1 MWNFCRET
9 IPDIQ
14 KSFFGV
20 LVLGLGNVLM
30 ADDGLGVRVV
40 RELGGRKWPP
50 GALLLE
56 AGTAVL
62 DCLEEISRSR
72 CVVAVDAVRGAGKP
86 GTVYRFTV
94 EELGF
99 PEQPWCDAH
108 SFFLPGVVA
117 LARKMTGL
125 PQSVVIYGV
134 EPADL
139 NFGDR
144 LSAPV
149 RKVFSRVVRLVAG
162 EINRFLA

>member
-1 MWNFCRET
+1 MVGGAEYR
-9 IPDIQ
+9 
-14 KSFFGV
+14 V
-20 LVLGLGNVLM
+20 LVLGLGNLYR

-50 GALLLE
+50 GAFLLE

-72 CVVAVDAVRGAGKP
+72 FVVAVDAVRGGGRP

-99 PEQPWCDAH
+99 PEQTWCDAH

-139 NFGDR
+139 SLGDR

-149 RKVFSRVVRLVAG
+149 RKVFSRVVQLVSR